1 MRSQRMRRWWV
12 ISKEYGQVV
21 PILDDGTGPMEYG
34 RDVVEIE
41 ATTRRDA
48 LILGVREMLRLNKS
62 NYRHYR
68 WCADNREEGVSPFVG
83 VKVLSETDIERGDEV
98 LP

>member
-1 MRSQRMRRWWV
+1 MKPKMKRWWV
-12 ISKEYGQVV
+12 ITKEYGQVV

-41 ATTRRDA
+41 AVNRRDA
-48 LILGVREMLRLNKS
+48 LILGVREMLRLHKS
-62 NYRHYR
+62 NWRDYR
-68 WCADNREEGVSPFVG
+68 WCADNQGDGVNPFAG
-83 VKVLSETDIERGDEV
+83 VKALSEADIERGDEA